1 MCFLSITCLFQID
14 LVAVDF
20 HNRATVSAVC
30 RFYRYFSIEVL
41 FTNQIRIGSRQGNTP
56 FLALLI

>member
-1 MCFLSITCLFQID
+1 MFQID

-20 HNRATVSAVC
+20 HNGSTVSAV
-30 RFYRYFSIEVL
+30 YRIYRNFSIEVL
-41 FTNQIRIGSRQGNTP
+41 FTDGIRLGSRQGNTP